1 MSEVFEPRR
10 LDFETYLVGPVTERI
25 IDADRL
31 VREEWNNGFPNW
43 TMYRAALAG
52 DSYALLALRS
62 WCVAYAIAV
71 AESGTLRKGMPAD
84 EMGCLAGWDAF
95 YALINHKWVVAGGDI
110 ADVAGVDP
118 KSYRKL
124 RNRVYSHLRAS
135 LDEYW
140 IRLQV
145 AVRQVWM
152 MERHQEIGIP
162 VATYGNGRGFDGT
175 NVWQS
180 STGNY
185 RAFPKP
191 TH

>member
-31 VREEWNNGFPNW
+31 VREEWNNGHPNW
-43 TMYRAALAG
+43 MMYRASLAR
-52 DSYALLALRS
+52 DTYSLVSLRS

-71 AESGTLRKGMPAD
+71 AESGILRKGMPTE
-84 EMGCLAGWDAF
+84 EMGTLAGWDAF
-95 YALINHKWVVAGGDI
+95 YALINDKWVIAGEDI

-124 RNRVYSHLRAS
+124 RNRVYSRLLAS
-135 LDEYW
+135 REEYW

-152 MERHQEIGIP
+152 MERHQESLVP
-162 VATYGNGRGFDGT
+162 AATFGNGRGFEGT
-175 NVWQS
+175 NVWES
-180 STGNY
+180 PTGNY
-185 RAFPKP
+185 RAFPKQ